1 MVTLAYIA
9 NVPLYGIFSIHQYDN
24 HHSSISA
31 HHYRSSGSTLN
42 IYFLK
47 LHNLQKPNTFEY
59 KAKTRI
65 NHAIRARE
73 LRVVGAS
80 GENLGV
86 LTLEAALKAADD
98 ANLDLIEISPNA
110 KPPVAKIMDFG
121 KYRYDTGQ
129 KESEMRAKSHIT
141 ETKSVQVKIGTGDN
155 DQMLKANKAADWLEE
170 GHRVKVDL
178 FLWGRYKYM
187 DPAFLKERLDRF
199 LKIIPTEY
207 KVADEMKKSPKGYT
221 TTLERMPGTK
231 TQKLKDAAKPVAPEP
246 KKVVDTSIVKSKKKD
261 LDALLDS
268 GMI

>member
-1 MVTLAYIA
+1 M
-9 NVPLYGIFSIHQYDN
+9 
-24 HHSSISA
+24 
-31 HHYRSSGSTLN
+31 
-42 IYFLK
+42 
-47 LHNLQKPNTFEY
+47 QKPNTYEY

-65 NHAIRARE
+65 NAAIRARE
-73 LRVVGAS
+73 LRVVGPA

-86 LTLEAALKAADD
+86 LTLEAAMKAADD

-129 KESEMRAKSHIT
+129 KESEMRSKSHVT

-155 DQMLKANKAADWLEE
+155 DQMLKANKAADWLEQ

-187 DPAFLKERLDRF
+187 EPAFLKERLDRF

-207 KVADEMKKSPKGYT
+207 KIADEMKKSPKGYT

-246 KKVVDTSIVKSKKKD
+246 KKIVDTSIVKSKKKD
-261 LDALLDS
+261 LDELLS
-268 GMI
+268 GGMI